1 MVKITY
7 TGTRFT
13 RRRLPTGR
21 WITFRPNQAVEV
33 ESKRLAE
40 QLKGNR
46 DFVVKTNSTPKV
58 GGGIKNYVKP
68 AKPRGRPPKS
78 KGESKLQEK
87 IDKALKLK
95 KPKGLKKSKRAD

>member
-21 WITFRPNQAVEV
+21 WIAWRPNQTIEV
-33 ESKRLAE
+33 KSKRLAE
-40 QLKGNR
+40 QLEKNR
-46 DFVVKTNSTPKV
+46 DFEVTKNSTPKV
-58 GGGIKNYVKP
+58 GGGIKTHVKP
-68 AKPRGRPPKS
+68 AKPRGRPSKPKKGKS
-78 KGESKLQEK
+78 KIQQKV
-87 IDKALKLK
+87 DKALK